1 MDLKNILPE
10 NGPPIEE
17 VTKYLEKYKNDLIV
31 IKYGGNVFIDRDI
44 FNNFIFDIN
53 ILNKL
58 GLSIV
63 VVHGGGPR
71 IKKELEKSNIE
82 TKFIRGLRVTDE
94 KVINIV
100 EAVLIDFNNDIVDSL
115 KKRGSEAV
123 TINTQNNNVIEV
135 IPEAKELGFVGIPNK
150 INIDAIKNI
159 VEKNEIPVISPLGLG
174 KDNQTYNINGDTAAG
189 AIAKSLKSRRLLLM
203 TNVEGVLDKEKKLI
217 EEISSSEILEM
228 IKNEIITEGMI
239 PKINTCLDAV
249 NNGVTA
255 VGIID
260 GRKKH
265 SILFEIFSDKGSG
278 TLIRNKTISGG
289 MIPKISN
296 CLDVASNGVKGV
308 CIIDGRLDH
317 SILFELLSDKGSG
330 TLIRL

>member
-1 MDLKNILPE
+1 MNLKKILPE

-17 VTKYLEKYKNDLIV
+17 VSKYIEKYKNDLIV
-31 IKYGGNVFIDRDI
+31 IKYGGNVFIDRNI
-44 FNNFIFDIN
+44 FNNFITDIS

-71 IKKELEKSNIE
+71 IKRELDKSNIQ

-94 KVINIV
+94 KIINIV
-100 EAVLIDFNNDIVDSL
+100 ESVLIDFNDDIVNSL
-115 KKRGSEAV
+115 KKNGSQAV
-123 TINTQNNNVIEV
+123 SINTKKNNIIEV
-135 IPEAKELGFVGIPNK
+135 IPESEELGFVGIPKK
-150 INIDAIKNI
+150 INIDIIKNI
-159 VEKNEIPVISPLGLG
+159 VEKNTIPIVSPLGLG
-174 KDNQTYNINGDTAAG
+174 KNNQTYNINGDTAAG

-228 IKNEIITEGMI
+228 IKNETITEGMI
-239 PKINTCLDAV
+239 PKINTCLDAI

-260 GRKKH
+260 GRKQH

-278 TLIRNKTISGG
+278 TLIRK
-289 MIPKISN
+289 
-296 CLDVASNGVKGV
+296 
-308 CIIDGRLDH
+308 
-317 SILFELLSDKGSG
+317 
-330 TLIRL
+330 